1 MWHTV
6 LFLQLTHLLLG
17 IDFKSYSYV
26 KLGKSMHHSREFF
39 TTQLRFCHT
48 QFIKMPHKAFGF
60 RFKVQITFPC
70 LYISQVIWQFI
81 VGMLTNLESL
91 PLDRIHS
98 MLKMFAM
105 QGPGSE
111 YSIPELKAFLDKKV
125 KEQKLLC
132 ESGVYRLT
140 KNG

>member
-1 MWHTV
+1 MIKLSKENGNSIFIV
-6 LFLQLTHLLLG
+6 D
-17 IDFKSYSYV
+17 DF
-26 KLGKSMHHSREFF
+26 
-39 TTQLRFCHT
+39 
-48 QFIKMPHKAFGF
+48 
-60 RFKVQITFPC
+60 
-70 LYISQVIWQFI
+70 QVIWQFI

-125 KEQKLLC
+125 KEQKLVC